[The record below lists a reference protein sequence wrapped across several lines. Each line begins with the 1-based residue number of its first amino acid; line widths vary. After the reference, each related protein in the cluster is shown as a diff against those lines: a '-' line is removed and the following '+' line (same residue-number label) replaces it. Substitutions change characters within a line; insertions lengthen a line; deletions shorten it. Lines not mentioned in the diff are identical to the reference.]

1 MHALIS
7 LKKFLDQDGPVA
19 AVEDDRHEAEL
30 GEAGVA
36 CYRSLLLAVG
46 NGAVQG
52 SPALGAELDR
62 SLQGLERRLGV
73 DASPELLQHTQQQV
87 EVRLQ
92 EWGERTAEHLKSKA
106 DEVKE
111 LLIAL
116 AKTAE
121 SVGDRNTGY
130 TQQFRSLTS
139 RLENIADLDDLTEIR
154 TSLVKGVQEL
164 KTSVDQMKRD
174 SEQLVAQLQA
184 EVTTYE
190 TRLREVEHLVLKD
203 ELTGVANRRSVEE
216 RMYWNIANE
225 HTFCVVVL
233 DLNRFKQVND
243 KYGHLAGDDLLRQFA
258 TELHSNSR
266 SGDLVGRWGGD
277 EFVLLLSCDAAG
289 ANFHV
294 ERIKE
299 WVFGKYVLQNG
310 TGNKILNIQVDAA
323 IGVAEW
329 RRGMSA
335 QQLIAQ
341 ADKAMYRDKDK
352 RR

>member
-30 GEAGVA
+30 GDAGVA

-46 NGAVQG
+46 NSAVQG
-52 SPALGAELDR
+52 SPALGMELDS
-62 SLQGLERRLGV
+62 SLQGLERRLGI
-73 DASPELLQHTQQQV
+73 DASPDLLKHTQQQV
-87 EVRLQ
+87 EIRLQ
-92 EWGERTAEHLKSKA
+92 EWGERTSEHLKSKA

-164 KTSVDQMKRD
+164 KSSVDQMKRD

-329 RRGMSA
+329 RRGMTA
-335 QQLIAQ
+335 QQLISE
-341 ADKAMYRDKDK
+341 ADKAMYRDKD
-352 RR
+352 RTR

>member
-1 MHALIS
+1 MIS
-7 LKKFLDQDGPVA
+7 LKKYLDGPVVA
-19 AVEDDRHEAEL
+19 EQEEEDRREPGLDD
-30 GEAGVA
+30 AGVA

-46 NGAVQG
+46 SSAVQG
-52 SPALGAELDR
+52 CPALGSHLDR

-73 DASPELLQHTQQQV
+73 DATPEQLKQTQQQV
-87 EVRLQ
+87 EIQLQ
-92 EWGERTAEHLKSKA
+92 EWGERTAEHFKTKA

-121 SVGDRNTGY
+121 SVGDRNHGY
-130 TQQFRSLTS
+130 NQQFRNLTT

-154 TSLVKGVQEL
+154 SSLVKGVQEL
-164 KTSVDQMKRD
+164 KSSVDQMKRD

-243 KYGHLAGDDLLRQFA
+243 RYGHLAGDDLLRQFA
-258 TELHSNSR
+258 TELQSNTR

-277 EFVLLLSCDAAG
+277 EFVLLLSCDVAG
-289 ANFHV
+289 AAFHV
-294 ERIKE
+294 DRIKE
-299 WVFGKYVLQNG
+299 WVFGKYVVQNG

-329 RRGMSA
+329 RRGMTA
-335 QQLIAQ
+335 QQLIAA

-352 RR
+352 TR